1 VQGRQGVLRQ
11 ENRNRISDLFDLQC
25 NHGGLHVQIKHRPNT
40 PARPGRR
47 AAQTEHPQA
56 RGAVPSGRRA
66 VRAGEALTFGGEHS
80 SIAILIA
87 S

>member
-1 VQGRQGVLRQ
+1 MQGGQCVLRQ
-11 ENRNRISDLFDLQC
+11 ENRNGISDLFDLQC
-25 NHGGLHVQIKHRPNT
+25 NHGSLHLQIKHRPNT
-40 PARPGRR
+40 PARPGHR
-47 AAQTEHPQA
+47 AAQTERPQA
-56 RGAVPSGRRA
+56 RGAARSGRRA